1 MRLMKFSLFFLRRKD
16 SNVQKSDEGII
27 LEQKVSCSF
36 CRCSTKQSA
45 ESVIWRGPAGGEIT
59 EANGSEETFLF
70 LYKTVEHQRARE
82 CPVCAVCLLWW
93 SVMRQK
99 ETRGLCGAC

>member
-70 LYKTVEHQRARE
+70 YIKQLSIRE
-82 CPVCAVCLLWW
+82 QESALFVLSVC
-93 SVMRQK
+93 
-99 ETRGLCGAC
+99 CGGV